1 MASFESFLWVA
12 LLANLLL
19 GVANIIAKNI
29 LANKL
34 QDAMAFYYLQAA
46 SAIPI
51 FFSAAI
57 LLEEFQVDVEVLII
71 SAISAIFVS
80 IGYFFFFFGLRHEDV
95 SIGGSIT
102 SSSRIPLALI
112 LGFLVFGEF
121 YGFEILLLIGLIFF
135 GALLTSISED
145 LPLRS
150 LLSPRNRGAIIFFSA
165 ALFWALS
172 NTVIRAGRAT
182 ADPLTLLFLRQVFI
196 FLILLILYPLVFET
210 LGGDPNSFRDR
221 IKIFQA
227 LKWICLYNLV
237 LVIAI
242 GGVFYALGFSL
253 SLTEAMSP
261 MEGVMSLILAVV
273 ISRIRKEVV
282 QESHSPKIYT
292 IRALGMLI
300 VVISVGMLLVFDPQ
314 EGN

>member
-1 MASFESFLWVA
+1 MASLETFLWIA
-12 LLANLLL
+12 LIANLLF
-19 GVANIIAKNI
+19 GVANIIAKNV

-34 QDAMAFYYLQAA
+34 QDAMAFYYFQAA
-46 SAIPI
+46 SAIPV
-51 FFSAAI
+51 FFLAAI
-57 LLEEFQVDVEVLII
+57 LLEEIQVSIEVLFI

-112 LGFLVFGEF
+112 LGFLFFGEF
-121 YGFEILLLIGLIFF
+121 YGLEILFLMGLIFF
-135 GALLTSISED
+135 GALLTSISEE

-150 LLSPRNRGAIIFFSA
+150 LISPRNRGAIIFFPA

-172 NTVIRAGRAT
+172 NAVIRAGRT
-182 ADPLTLLFLRQVFI
+182 NIDPLTLVFFRQVFI
-196 FLILLILYPLVFET
+196 FLILLVLYPLVFET
-210 LGGDPNSFRDR
+210 LGGDPNSFRNR
-221 IKIFQA
+221 KTIVQA

-242 GGVFYALGFSL
+242 GSFFYALGFSL

-261 MEGVMSLILAVV
+261 MEGVLSLILAVV
-273 ISRIRKEVV
+273 ISRVRKEVV
-282 QESHSPKIYT
+282 QESHSSKIYT
-292 IRALGMLI
+292 IRALGMLV
-300 VVISVGMLLVFDPQ
+300 VVISVGLLLVIGPQ
-314 EGN
+314 E